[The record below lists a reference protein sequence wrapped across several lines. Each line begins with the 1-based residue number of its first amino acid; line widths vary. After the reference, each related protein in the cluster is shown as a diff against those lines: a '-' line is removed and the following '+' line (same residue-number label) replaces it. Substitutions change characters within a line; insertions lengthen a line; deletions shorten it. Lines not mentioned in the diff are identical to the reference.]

1 MIDEIL
7 INDGI
12 GELRIALLHDEAV
25 QEIRVERDDR
35 RSRVG
40 DIVLGR
46 VQRVV
51 PPLRA
56 AFVDLGFGRSGFLNA
71 RDALIHARAKGR
83 DLDPSAGVERCVH
96 EGEAVLVQIIK
107 DGYGEKGPR
116 VSAGISL
123 AGRTVAL
130 TPGEPGIR
138 VSRRISDKAE
148 RDRLARAA
156 DAAIENNTSLG
167 AVVRTAA
174 VGLDEARLAA
184 ELASLTEAWTDIA
197 AKAGVAA
204 APALMRR
211 EAGLLGRVMRDIFT
225 DTVKRVEVDTT
236 DALQRV
242 RHLANTLTPDIADRV
257 TLYPGGAALFEDRGV
272 EAEIEAALQP
282 RVPLERGAWLSIERT
297 EGFTAIDVNAG
308 GSVEG
313 GSQSPSM
320 EINLEAAREIARQ
333 VRLRSLSG
341 LIVVDFIHVAAADD
355 AARLTR
361 ALESA
366 FAADPVHTRIS
377 PMSEFGLTEI
387 TRRRE
392 HEALAD
398 LLQAT
403 CAHCDGHGHVL
414 SLDAEA
420 QAVLRWAQ
428 RAAIRP
434 GGEIVVPVSGAVAGR
449 LTAARGGASLL
460 SRLEARI
467 GRRVR
472 LETTT

>member
-1 MIDEIL
+1 M
-7 INDGI
+7 
-12 GELRIALLHDEAV
+12 
-25 QEIRVERDDR
+25 
-35 RSRVG
+35 
-40 DIVLGR
+40 
-46 VQRVV
+46 
-51 PPLRA
+51 
-56 AFVDLGFGRSGFLNA
+56 
-71 RDALIHARAKGR
+71 
-83 DLDPSAGVERCVH
+83 
-96 EGEAVLVQIIK
+96 LVQIIK

-156 DAAIENNTSLG
+156 EAAIDDDVSLG

-174 VGLDEARLAA
+174 AGLDEARLAA

-197 AKAGVAA
+197 AKARVAA

-242 RHLANTLTPDIADRV
+242 RHLANTLAPDLADRV

-398 LLQAT
+398 LLQA
-403 CAHCDGHGHVL
+403 DL
-414 SLDAEA
+414 RP
-420 QAVLRWAQ
+420 LRWPWPCPQSRCRGAGGAALGRTGRNPSRRRDR
-428 RAAIRP
+428 RAGIRRRCWAVD
-434 GGEIVVPVSGAVAGR
+434 GG
-449 LTAARGGASLL
+449 ARGRESSL
-460 SRLEARI
+460 SPGSPDRPARPA
-467 GRRVR
+467 RDNDVR
-472 LETTT
+472 IP